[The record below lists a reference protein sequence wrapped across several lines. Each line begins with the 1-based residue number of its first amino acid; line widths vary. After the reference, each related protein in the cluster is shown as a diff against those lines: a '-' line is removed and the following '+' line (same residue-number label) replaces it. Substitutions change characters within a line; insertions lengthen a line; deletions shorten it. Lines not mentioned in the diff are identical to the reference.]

1 MDTLNMCDRI
11 TGKGRRLSMHFD
23 EHFLRMVIP
32 EVTFVSTSFPTE
44 PYMSV
49 DSRTIQ
55 PGEIFV
61 ALAGSANDGHNFI
74 AEALKKGASGLI
86 MSQHKR
92 DLLEKIDA
100 HIIKNIFV
108 ALVPDTLDALKR
120 LAQEW
125 RAQFT
130 YPVVALTGSVGKTST
145 KTIITNI
152 LALHGLEYVASY
164 GNQNTSIG
172 VALNIFKM
180 RSDHQVAI
188 FEFGISKRGEMAEL
202 ARIVKPTIGL
212 IVNVGHAHME
222 GLGSLQD
229 IALEKKDIFKY
240 FTEKSIG
247 IVNGDQSLLAQVAY
261 VHPVI
266 KFGTKTINQIQA
278 RKIQISNKHISFVL
292 KIYKQKYSI
301 ILKQTHEGAIFN
313 SLAAAAV
320 AHLLHVPADVI
331 AKGIQMPI
339 VIAGRFERLPLKG
352 AKGVVIND
360 CANANPESMKT
371 SLLAFQQ
378 LDTKDQKIAVLG
390 DMLEL
395 GVNSP
400 FWHRQLGRFLRK
412 VPSLNH
418 VILVGKMVQWT
429 KRTLPFG
436 LTADIVPTWEEAI
449 KKLDEKLDKECV
461 VLVKGS
467 HKIGLSHIIDHIT
480 ERQS

>member
-1 MDTLNMCDRI
+1 MR
-11 TGKGRRLSMHFD
+11 FD
-23 EHFLRMVIP
+23 EHFLKKVIP
-32 EVTFVSTSFPTE
+32 EVTFASTSFPAE
-44 PYMSV
+44 PYISV
-49 DSRTIQ
+49 DSRTIEA
-55 PGEIFV
+55 GEIFV
-61 ALAGSANDGHNFI
+61 ALAGSSTDGHNFI
-74 AEALKKGASGLI
+74 TEVIQKGAAGLI
-86 MSQHKR
+86 LAQHNKK
-92 DLLEKIDA
+92 LLEKINA
-100 HIIKNIFV
+100 QLIKNIFV
-108 ALVPDTLDALKR
+108 AFVPDTLDALKR
-120 LAQEW
+120 LAEAW
-125 RAQFT
+125 RAQFS

-145 KTIITNI
+145 KTAITNI
-152 LALHGLEYVASY
+152 LALHGLEYISSY
-164 GNQNTSIG
+164 GNQNTSVGLAI
-172 VALNIFKM
+172 NIFKM
-180 RSDHQVAI
+180 RSTHQVAI
-188 FEFGISKRGEMAEL
+188 FELGISKRGEMAEL
-202 ARIVKPTIGL
+202 ARIVRPTIGL

-266 KFGTKTINQIQA
+266 KFGTKTVNQIQA
-278 RKIQISNKHISFVL
+278 RKIHISNKHISFVL
-292 KIYKQKYSI
+292 KIYKQKCPI
-301 ILKQTHEGAIFN
+301 VLKQTHEGAIFN

-320 AHLLHVPADVI
+320 AHLLGVPAEII
-331 AKGIQMPI
+331 AQGIQMP
-339 VIAGRFERLPLKG
+339 VVNAGRFERLSLKH
-352 AKGVVIND
+352 AKGLVIND

-449 KKLDEKLDKECV
+449 KKLDEKLDKEST

-467 HKIGLSHIIDHIT
+467 QRMGLSHIVDHIT
-480 ERQS
+480 ERQQ